1 MWFTKNFRA
10 IWWFFLVFLLSIFVF
25 HRFLS
30 LASGDA
36 KPIDFL
42 IFVVWISVCL
52 GPLFAEIQLPGITL
66 KQKIEETKK
75 ELSKDIDSLRS
86 EIKNS
91 VDIRSQVSPNIWVGG
106 GFQQPPPDNKLEEI
120 EQRLHSAIDRLERQG
135 YQIDS
140 KSAYK
145 ASQTLSEHEIIM
157 FSIRRDIEVELRAIA
172 SSLNGGLD
180 NRFVPV
186 GKLLLKMA
194 RNELIDQQMADVIR
208 EVYSICSLVIHGE
221 KATESQVG
229 FVKKNGPELINALRA
244 VNESTV

>member
-1 MWFTKNFRA
+1 MWFTKSFRT
-10 IWWFFLVFLLSIFVF
+10 IWWFFLIVLLSIFIKA
-25 HRFLS
+25 RFLS
-30 LASGDA
+30 FASGNA

-42 IFVVWISVCL
+42 VFVTWIGVCL

-75 ELSKDIDSLRS
+75 ELSKDINSLRS
-86 EIKNS
+86 EIRNS

-120 EQRLHSAIDRLERQG
+120 EQRLHSAIDRLEQQG

-140 KSAYK
+140 VSAHK
-145 ASQTLSEHEIIM
+145 ERRTPSDDEIIM
-157 FSIRRDIEVELRAIA
+157 FSTRRDIEIELRAIT
-172 SSLNGGLD
+172 SSFIGGLG

-186 GKLLLKMA
+186 GKLLLKMVH
-194 RNELIDQQMADVIR
+194 NELIDRQMADVIR

-221 KATESQVG
+221 KATESQMR

-244 VNESTV
+244 VNESSV